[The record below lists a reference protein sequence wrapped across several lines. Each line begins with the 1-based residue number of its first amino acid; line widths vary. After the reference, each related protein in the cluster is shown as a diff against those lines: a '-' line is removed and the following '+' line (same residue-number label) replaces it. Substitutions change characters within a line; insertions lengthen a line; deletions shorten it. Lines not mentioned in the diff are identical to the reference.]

1 MKKIK
6 INLGSHSYN
15 VLVGSG
21 IINRLPD
28 ELKKLK
34 LSGKALIITDNRVYK
49 FHKDKITKLAAGLDA
64 PIKIIKQGEPS
75 KSLETLQI
83 IFKYMLARR
92 FDRSSV
98 VIAIG
103 GGVIGDLAG
112 FAASI
117 YMRGVNYIQVPTTLL
132 SAVDSSV
139 GGKTAVNF
147 EKYKNIIGSFYQPK
161 LVLADTEFL
170 ATLPEREF
178 ISGYGEVLKY
188 AFIAG
193 DNFYSLVSGPVS
205 DIQNDRNKLN
215 KIIYESVLF
224 KSSVVEKD
232 EKEAGLRKI
241 LNFGHTFG
249 HAFES
254 AMNYRIKH
262 GEAVILGIICAL
274 KLSKE
279 SGILDTQEFNKYMDY
294 IDNTG
299 VRLSYA
305 LPDKE
310 RLYNI
315 MLSDKKNKSGRINF
329 ILLSAAGKTVLDAEV
344 SKAKVLNAIEFAGEF
359 TRKQGYFH

>member
-6 INLGSHSYN
+6 INLGSYSYN

-28 ELKKLK
+28 EINKLK
-34 LSGKALIITDNRVYK
+34 LSGKALIITDDRVYK
-49 FHKDKITKLAAGLDA
+49 FHKDKITNLAAGLGA
-64 PIKIIKQGEPS
+64 PVKIIKQGEPS
-75 KSLETLQI
+75 KSLETLQG

-92 FDRSSV
+92 FDRNSI
-98 VIAIG
+98 VIAVG

-132 SAVDSSV
+132 AAVDSSV

-147 EKYKNIIGSFYQPK
+147 EKHKNIVGSFYQPK

-170 ATLPEREF
+170 ATLPDKEF

-193 DNFYSLVSGPVS
+193 DNFYSLVSGPS
-205 DIQNDRNKLN
+205 SSIRNDHNKLN
-215 KIIYESVLF
+215 KIIYESILF

-232 EKEAGLRKI
+232 EKETGLRKI

-254 AMNYRIKH
+254 AMNYKIKH

-279 SGILDTQEFNKYMDY
+279 SGILAPKEFNKYMNY

-299 VRLSYA
+299 IRLSYT
-305 LPDKE
+305 LPNSE
-310 RLYNI
+310 LLYNI
-315 MLSDKKNKSGRINF
+315 MLSDKKNKAGKIKF
-329 ILLSAAGKTVLDAEV
+329 ILLGAAGKTVLDAEV
-344 SKAKVLNAIEFAGEF
+344 SKPKILDAIKFAGEF
-359 TRKQGYFH
+359 TQKQSYFH